1 MDPVLTV
8 DLNKIRHN
16 AECLCQLGARH
27 GVDIWAVTKVLCG
40 NPHLGQALLEAGVMT
55 LADSRLANL
64 RRLRAAGVGG
74 KKVLL
79 RLPSPRRA
87 EAVVN
92 LADISLNSEL
102 TTLRALSA
110 AALQAGREHA
120 VLLMV
125 DLGDLR
131 EGIWPDDLLEVAREA
146 ALLPGLQLIGLGSN
160 LTCYGGVIPD
170 EKNLG
175 TLVDLARQLEQA
187 GVMRCQVIS
196 GGNSSSLSLMLEG
209 CLPAGI
215 NNLRLGESIILGRET
230 IARRPLPGLH
240 TDAVTLQAEVI
251 EVKDKP
257 SVPIGEIGQD
267 AFGRT
272 PVFADRGW
280 QRRAI
285 LAVGQQDVDPEGLIP
300 LEPGLQVLGA
310 SSDHLLL
317 DTTDYPGEV
326 QVGQIISFGLTY
338 AALLRASTSAY
349 VEEAYR

>member
-1 MDPVLTV
+1 
-8 DLNKIRHN
+8 
-16 AECLCQLGARH
+16 
-27 GVDIWAVTKVLCG
+27 
-40 NPHLGQALLEAGVMT
+40 
-55 LADSRLANL
+55 
-64 RRLRAAGVGG
+64 
-74 KKVLL
+74 
-79 RLPSPRRA
+79 
-87 EAVVN
+87 
-92 LADISLNSEL
+92 
-102 TTLRALSA
+102 
-110 AALQAGREHA
+110 
-120 VLLMV
+120 
-125 DLGDLR
+125 
-131 EGIWPDDLLEVAREA
+131 
-146 ALLPGLQLIGLGSN
+146 
-160 LTCYGGVIPD
+160 
-170 EKNLG
+170 
-175 TLVDLARQLEQA
+175 
-187 GVMRCQVIS
+187 MRCQVIS

-338 AALLRASTSAY
+338 AALLRASTAAY

>member
-1 MDPVLTV
+1 M
-8 DLNKIRHN
+8 
-16 AECLCQLGARH
+16 
-27 GVDIWAVTKVLCG
+27 
-40 NPHLGQALLEAGVMT
+40 
-55 LADSRLANL
+55 
-64 RRLRAAGVGG
+64 
-74 KKVLL
+74 LL

-187 GVMRCQVIS
+187 G
-196 GGNSSSLSLMLEG
+196 
-209 CLPAGI
+209 
-215 NNLRLGESIILGRET
+215 
-230 IARRPLPGLH
+230 
-240 TDAVTLQAEVI
+240 
-251 EVKDKP
+251 
-257 SVPIGEIGQD
+257 
-267 AFGRT
+267 
-272 PVFADRGW
+272 
-280 QRRAI
+280 
-285 LAVGQQDVDPEGLIP
+285 
-300 LEPGLQVLGA
+300 
-310 SSDHLLL
+310 
-317 DTTDYPGEV
+317 
-326 QVGQIISFGLTY
+326 
-338 AALLRASTSAY
+338 
-349 VEEAYR
+349 